1 MKKIPTITFPFL
13 ETKDGNISQSN
24 AIEYYICKKYK
35 PELLGSTIF
44 QRAKINQWIQYIRTE
59 INEKFYNLIYSK
71 NNEFQDEISFEQ
83 LKILNFIENEL
94 SKNEFITGKEI
105 SLADIILYRY
115 LVNPIIILFKNK
127 KIKIEL
133 IPNILKWFKE
143 IMISKEE
150 KKVYASLSQV
160 IPVGLRNLGF
170 SCFANSSL
178 QCFFHCENITKEF
191 LNNNYQIYKNKNGVV
206 ISAYL
211 QTIENLYL
219 NGINKPNKK
228 NKYLGDGNEYFYEE
242 ENKVTSAPDFYNYI
256 LSNFPNLI
264 NNGGSDPKV
273 VAEMI
278 LSTMNKEI
286 DPNFKY
292 IRDNEIPKSDEVLLF
307 NHIFDYYE
315 KNKTVISSNFYWIK
329 EKINICNECGKETYN
344 FQSEYILYF
353 YPEAIINGLNIKLE
367 NNENRYKLNLKNCFE
382 YFYISEQL
390 EVNSFTCKLCNKRVK
405 AKSILNYMATLPKYL
420 VLCICKDKDE
430 KNPINYIFDYDQEI
444 DLAKYYRKHP
454 QNNYSSKYKFHCG
467 CYSNRDYYHM
477 IAYCVHFDGSIYE
490 FNDSFYKKCD
500 YDLKNVNQIEKP
512 YLLIYRREDINI

>member
-1 MKKIPTITFPFL
+1 M
-13 ETKDGNISQSN
+13 Q
-24 AIEYYICKKYK
+24 KYK

-127 KIKIEL
+127 KIKIKL

-160 IPVGLRNLGF
+160 FPVGLRNLGF

-211 QTIENLYL
+211 RTIENLSY
-219 NGINKPNKK
+219 
-228 NKYLGDGNEYFYEE
+228 
-242 ENKVTSAPDFYNYI
+242 
-256 LSNFPNLI
+256 
-264 NNGGSDPKV
+264 
-273 VAEMI
+273 
-278 LSTMNKEI
+278 
-286 DPNFKY
+286 
-292 IRDNEIPKSDEVLLF
+292 
-307 NHIFDYYE
+307 
-315 KNKTVISSNFYWIK
+315 
-329 EKINICNECGKETYN
+329 
-344 FQSEYILYF
+344 
-353 YPEAIINGLNIKLE
+353 
-367 NNENRYKLNLKNCFE
+367 
-382 YFYISEQL
+382 
-390 EVNSFTCKLCNKRVK
+390 
-405 AKSILNYMATLPKYL
+405 
-420 VLCICKDKDE
+420 
-430 KNPINYIFDYDQEI
+430 
-444 DLAKYYRKHP
+444 
-454 QNNYSSKYKFHCG
+454 
-467 CYSNRDYYHM
+467 
-477 IAYCVHFDGSIYE
+477 
-490 FNDSFYKKCD
+490 
-500 YDLKNVNQIEKP
+500 
-512 YLLIYRREDINI
+512 